1 MANMFERVL
10 ELQHTGQEG
19 VLVTIV
25 DKDGSGPLPPG
36 ARMLVYADGRTV
48 GTVGGGAIEVIATRK
63 ALALLGA
70 SATALVHYRLGPQNE
85 VLDDA
90 AEATGMVCG
99 GRATLFYECLRSA
112 PRLYVFGGGHV
123 GQALVRQLASL
134 DYRITVVD
142 ERAGIAEALPKVD
155 KIYVT
160 GYDVALQD
168 EVPPPGGY
176 FVIATPEHRHDYAV
190 LRRVLTSNWAP
201 RYVGVIAS
209 RTKATGF
216 LQDLRQELGA
226 DFDLGA
232 LYMPIGV
239 DTGGSSAAEIA
250 VSIVAEM
257 QAVRYGR
264 SGLRHMRLEAL
275 QSEP

>member
-1 MANMFERVL
+1 MANVFERVL

-19 VLVTIV
+19 VLVTVV
-25 DKDGSGPLPPG
+25 DKEGSGPLPPG

-48 GTVGGGAIEVIATRK
+48 GTVGGGAIEVIAARK

-70 SATALVHYRLGPQNE
+70 GKPALVHYRLGERNE
-85 VLDDA
+85 VLEG
-90 AEATGMVCG
+90 EATGMVCG
-99 GRATLFYECLRSA
+99 GRVTLFYECLRSA

-123 GQALVRQLASL
+123 GQALVRLLASL

-142 ERAGIAEALPKVD
+142 ERAGIEEALPGVD
-155 KIYVT
+155 RICVT

-190 LRRVLTSNWAP
+190 LRRVLTSNWSP

-275 QSEP
+275 QSES